1 MENLIMSFIS
11 FNFIS
16 FDDSNEVCIL
26 HTKSDNVEIMMGDKT
41 DDILKNLL
49 NLFCKNIKKD

>member
-1 MENLIMSFIS
+1 MENLIISFIY

-16 FDDSNEVCIL
+16 FDDSNEIFIL
-26 HTKSDNVEIMMGDKT
+26 MGDKT

-49 NLFCKNIKKD
+49 NLFCKNIKRD

>member
-1 MENLIMSFIS
+1 MENLIISFVS

-49 NLFCKNIKKD
+49 NLFSKNIKKD